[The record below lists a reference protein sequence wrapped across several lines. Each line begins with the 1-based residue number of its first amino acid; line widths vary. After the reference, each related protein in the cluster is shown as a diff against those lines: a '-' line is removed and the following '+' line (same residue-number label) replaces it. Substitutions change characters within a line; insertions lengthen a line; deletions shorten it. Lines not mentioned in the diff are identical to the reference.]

1 MRGFKALAMA
11 SCLLLSLGV
20 LLPVAHA
27 DEWNQRTKITF
38 GEPVQVPGVVL
49 PAGTYWF
56 VLANAQVD
64 RNVVQIF
71 NEDYSTLYATET
83 AIPSHRAEST
93 NRTEITFAERPHNQ
107 PEAILKWYYPGL
119 LTGHEFVYPNKEE
132 GQFKYETKIDVMA
145 VPITEGQSQVVS
157 G

>member
-1 MRGFKALAMA
+1 MKGLETLAMVC
-11 SCLLLSLGV
+11 CLLLSLGV

-27 DEWNQRTKITF
+27 DEWNQRTELTF
-38 GEPVQVPGVVL
+38 SEPVQVPGAVL

-56 VLANAQVD
+56 VLKNNQVD

-71 NEDYSTLYATET
+71 SEDYSMLYATEL
-83 AIPSHRAEST
+83 AIPTDRAQST
-93 NRTEITFAERPHNQ
+93 DRTEIKFAERPHHQ

-119 LTGHEFVYPNKEE
+119 LTGHEFIYPSREE
-132 GQFKYETKIDVMA
+132 NQFRHETKVDVAAHPMA
-145 VPITEGQSQVVS
+145 ANYGEGAA